1 MSFILRNFV
10 FTSAVMMAGLAFCML
25 NPQTAEWH
33 DLLRIALQAMHSKG
47 AQEIFAL
54 GFLTSCTL
62 DFVLSAG
69 SVVSHAPVMHSHSV
83 AYVAK
88 SSED

>member
-1 MSFILRNFV
+1 MSFILRNLV
-10 FTSAVMMAGLAFCML
+10 FTSAVMMAGLAFCIL

-69 SVVSHAPVMHSHSV
+69 SVVSHSAVMHSHSV
-83 AYVAK
+83 THVKA
-88 SSED
+88 SND

>member
-10 FTSAVMMAGLAFCML
+10 FTSAVMMAGLAFCIL

-69 SVVSHAPVMHSHSV
+69 SVVSHSAVMHSHSV
-83 AYVAK
+83 THVKA
-88 SSED
+88 SND